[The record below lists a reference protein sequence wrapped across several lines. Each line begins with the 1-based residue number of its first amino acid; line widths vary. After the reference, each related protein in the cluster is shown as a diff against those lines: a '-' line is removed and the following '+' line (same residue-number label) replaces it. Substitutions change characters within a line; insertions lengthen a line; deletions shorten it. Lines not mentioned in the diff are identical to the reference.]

1 MSGYYQSR
9 QFERVIGKVN
19 DNPALFK
26 VNQDKGKLRTV
37 SRGVNSLETALKVLQ
52 RLQ

>member
-1 MSGYYQSR
+1 MSGYYQSK

-19 DNPALFK
+19 DNAAIFK

-37 SRGVNSLETALKVLQ
+37 SRGVQSLETALKVLQ